1 MFRRNGF
8 DLFDDFF
15 SDVLDDPFTRRETR
29 ESQVPQLMR
38 TDVWE
43 KDGQYLLDIELPGY
57 SRDEVKAELKDGYL
71 TITATRSAQTDP
83 DSHYLRRERFSGTS
97 KRSFYV
103 GDQLEKEDIKAEFK
117 DGILRICI
125 PKEVPKKVEEK
136 PTFIQID

>member
-1 MFRRNGF
+1 M
-8 DLFDDFF
+8 
-15 SDVLDDPFTRRETR
+15 
-29 ESQVPQLMR
+29 
-38 TDVWE
+38 
-43 KDGQYLLDIELPGY
+43 ELPGY
-57 SRDEVKAELKDGYL
+57 HKEDVQAELKDGYL

>member
-1 MFRRNGF
+1 MLSRRNYGYH
-8 DLFDDFF
+8 LFDELFK
-15 SDVLDDPFTRRETR
+15 DPFFTD
-29 ESQVPQLMR
+29 SYHQNDASLMR
-38 TDVWE
+38 TDIQE
-43 KDGQYLLDIELPGY
+43 KDHYYILDMELPGY
-57 SRDEVKAELKDGYL
+57 HKEDVQAELKDGYL

-83 DSHYLRRERFSGTS
+83 DSHYLRRERCSGTS